1 MEKAGELA
9 WRVVELYLGGT
20 ALPSEEKARL
30 RLCMEIVIGILDPD
44 AVRPEPAVPPDAS
57 LPKPEEKPPAP
68 PKQEDGEP
76 HPFAVRLLDWMR
88 ANQKNCSRVRRTW
101 AWIQTRCGMFS
112 AAGASRGKVRWRQ
125 SGLFYLLVGSN
136 DSGGAGGCR

>member
-57 LPKPEEKPPAP
+57 VPKTEEKPPAP

-88 ANQKNCSRVRRTW
+88 ANQKNCSRVAADLGVDPNTLRDVLRGRRQPREKTLE
-101 AWIQTRCGMFS
+101 AIRTFLS
-112 AAGASRGKVRWRQ
+112 ARGIE
-125 SGLFYLLVGSN
+125 
-136 DSGGAGGCR
+136 

>member
-1 MEKAGELA
+1 MSMEKAGELA

-57 LPKPEEKPPAP
+57 LSKPEEKPPAP

-88 ANQKNCSRVRRTW
+88 ANQKNCSRVAADLGVDPNTLRDVLRGRRQPRESTLE
-101 AWIQTRCGMFS
+101 AIRAFLS
-112 AAGASRGKVRWRQ
+112 ARGIE
-125 SGLFYLLVGSN
+125 
-136 DSGGAGGCR
+136 

>member
-9 WRVVELYLGGT
+9 WRVVELYLGGA

-44 AVRPEPAVPPDAS
+44 AVRPEPAVLPDVS
-57 LPKPEEKPPAP
+57 LSEPEEEPPAP
-68 PKQEDGEP
+68 SEQEGGEP

-88 ANQKNCSRVRRTW
+88 ANQKNCSRVAADLGVKPATLRDVLRGRRQPREKTLE
-101 AWIQTRCGMFS
+101 AIRAFLS
-112 AAGASRGKVRWRQ
+112 ARGIE
-125 SGLFYLLVGSN
+125 
-136 DSGGAGGCR
+136 

>member
-88 ANQKNCSRVRRTW
+88 ANQKNCSRVAADLGVDPNTLRDVLRGRRQPREKTLE
-101 AWIQTRCGMFS
+101 AIRTFLS
-112 AAGASRGKVRWRQ
+112 ARGIE
-125 SGLFYLLVGSN
+125 
-136 DSGGAGGCR
+136 